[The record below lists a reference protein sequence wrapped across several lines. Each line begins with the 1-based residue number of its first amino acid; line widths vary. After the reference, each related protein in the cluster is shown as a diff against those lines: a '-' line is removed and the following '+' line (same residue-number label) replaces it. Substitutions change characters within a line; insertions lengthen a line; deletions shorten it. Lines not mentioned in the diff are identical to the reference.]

1 MQIQHLWQQIL
12 PANVCFSVGSLND
25 HSLPL
30 TCAELESIG
39 LVGTRRLAE
48 IASGRTVAKTALASM
63 HIDDIDI
70 VKDKLTG
77 APVWP
82 KDIVG
87 SITHSSDLSNSH
99 VAAVVAKKIEISS
112 LGIDAELGGDIHH
125 SLWEMFLSQNEL
137 GWVNSKSNLEKS
149 LLVRKIWGLKESA
162 IKASGQLD
170 MLCWRVNSTISD
182 SDSFELIFN
191 GAERA
196 DFFVGKAICHN
207 NITLAA
213 VYSEYNSGNQLNA

>member
-1 MQIQHLWQQIL
+1 MQIEHLWQQIL
-12 PANVCFSVGSLND
+12 PANVCFSVCSLND

-30 TCAELESIG
+30 THAELASIG

-48 IASGRTVAKTALASM
+48 IASGRTMAKTALAKM
-63 HIDDIDI
+63 HIDAIDI

-82 KDIVG
+82 KYIVG

-112 LGIDAELGGDIHH
+112 LGIDAELGGHIHPN
-125 SLWEMFLSQNEL
+125 LWKMFLSQDEL
-137 GWVNSKSNLEKS
+137 SWVNSKSNVEKS

-170 MLCWRVNSTISD
+170 MLCWRVSPTISD
-182 SDSFELIFN
+182 LDSFELVFSGGEIAN
-191 GAERA
+191 
-196 DFFVGKAICHN
+196 FVGKAICHN

>member
-1 MQIQHLWQQIL
+1 MQIEHLWQQIL
-12 PANVCFSVGSLND
+12 PANVCLSVCSLKD

-30 TCAELESIG
+30 TPAELDSIG

-48 IASGRTVAKTALASM
+48 LASGRMMAKTALASM
-63 HIDDIDI
+63 HIDDVDI

-77 APVWP
+77 APIWP

-87 SITHSSDLSNSH
+87 SITHSTDLSNSH

-125 SLWEMFLSQNEL
+125 SLWEMFLSQDEL
-137 GWVNSKSNLEKS
+137 SWVNSKSNAEKS

-170 MLCWRVNSTISD
+170 MLCWRVNPTISD
-182 SDSFELIFN
+182 SDSFELIFGGGEKGN
-191 GAERA
+191 S
-196 DFFVGKAICHN
+196 FVGKAICHN

-213 VYSEYNSGNQLNA
+213 VYSEYNSDNYLNA